1 MTITQWHQEVFGIII
16 DEINDDP
23 DENDNNNRIN
33 NNKTITSKSFE
44 YRTKLIESTQNINN
58 ILDAEVVVPLTY
70 LSNFWRSL
78 DLPLK
83 KDEIELD
90 LSWSDKHVTSEISR
104 TFRAL
109 GDPPVQQVTTATTG
123 ATFQIYNAKLYV
135 SVVTFSINDN
145 I

>member
-90 LSWSDKHVTSEISR
+90 LSWSDKH
-104 TFRAL
+104 
-109 GDPPVQQVTTATTG
+109 
-123 ATFQIYNAKLYV
+123 
-135 SVVTFSINDN
+135 N
-145 I
+145 IWNFKNF